1 VSFLFH
7 IYIGSTI
14 NCKEDVS
21 FKKGEKAMNYM
32 DTNHRMPRDMAADK
46 DVLAMAF
53 VNSQKITSVYDV
65 DTGFTCGTI
74 YPCLN
79 KPLSTGGAWR

>member
-1 VSFLFH
+1 
-7 IYIGSTI
+7 
-14 NCKEDVS
+14 
-21 FKKGEKAMNYM
+21 MNYS
-32 DTNHRMPRDMAADK
+32 DTNYRMPRDVASDK
-46 DVLAMAF
+46 DILAMAF

-74 YPCLN
+74 YPALN

>member
-1 VSFLFH
+1 
-7 IYIGSTI
+7 
-14 NCKEDVS
+14 
-21 FKKGEKAMNYM
+21 MNYM
-32 DTNHRMPRDMAADK
+32 ETNYRVPRDMAAEK
-46 DVLAMAF
+46 QVLAMAF
-53 VNSQKITSVYDV
+53 VNVQKINSVYDV